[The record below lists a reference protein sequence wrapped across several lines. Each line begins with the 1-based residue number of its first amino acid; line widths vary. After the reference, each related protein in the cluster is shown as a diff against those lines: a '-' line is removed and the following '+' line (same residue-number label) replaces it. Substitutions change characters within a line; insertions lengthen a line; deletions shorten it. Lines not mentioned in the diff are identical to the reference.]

1 VAQVDADFN
10 CSRTLLSTPDRAL
23 LQNVGVTR
31 GANGLHHITAIAGPA
46 QQNLDFYAGVL
57 GMRLVKRSVNQD
69 DPGTYHLFYADAEG
83 RPGSDLTFFPWAEM
97 APPRAGY
104 GLAMEV
110 DLEIPQGSVTF
121 WAERLQRYGTTVGA
135 PETRFE
141 QPVLAFSD
149 PHGLNVA
156 LVETPAGRPFTPWDG
171 SPVAPEHQIRGLFGA
186 QVWERDPTPTV
197 HFLTTV
203 LGFQVLGI
211 ERGWTRYGAEG
222 APGVIDVRAA
232 PEARRGAWGVGCVH
246 HLAWRVDDDAHQADL
261 RRHVEASG
269 LDPTPVIDRF
279 WFKSVYFREPGGVL
293 FELAT
298 DGPGFAVDE
307 DAAHLGEMLVLPPW
321 LEAHRTQIEQA
332 LPPLSFTAAMHAKR

>member
-1 VAQVDADFN
+1 M
-10 CSRTLLSTPDRAL
+10 
-23 LQNVGVTR
+23 TR
-31 GANGLHHITAIAGPA
+31 GVHGIHHITAIAGLA

-110 DLEIPQGSVTF
+110 GLEIPQGSGAF
-121 WAERLQRYGTTVGA
+121 WAERLQRYGTTVA
-135 PETRFE
+135 PPATRFG
-141 QPVLAFSD
+141 QQVLAFTD

-156 LVETPAGRPFTPWDG
+156 LIEVERGRQFTPWDE

-186 QVWERDPTPTV
+186 QVWERDPAHTV
-197 HFLTTV
+197 RFLTRV
-203 LGFQVLGI
+203 LGFQLLGT
-211 ERGWTRYGAEG
+211 ENGWTRYGIAG

-232 PEARRGAWGVGCVH
+232 PEARRGAWGVGSVH
-246 HLAWRVDDDAHQADL
+246 HLAWRVDDEAHQLEVRA
-261 RRHVEASG
+261 RIEASG
-269 LDPTPVIDRF
+269 LEPTPVIDRF

-293 FELAT
+293 LELAT

-307 DAAHLGEMLVLPPW
+307 DAAHLGETLVLPPW
-321 LEAHRTQIEQA
+321 LEPDRKRIEGV
-332 LPPLSFTAAMHAKR
+332 LPPLTPPRPIAVLGQA